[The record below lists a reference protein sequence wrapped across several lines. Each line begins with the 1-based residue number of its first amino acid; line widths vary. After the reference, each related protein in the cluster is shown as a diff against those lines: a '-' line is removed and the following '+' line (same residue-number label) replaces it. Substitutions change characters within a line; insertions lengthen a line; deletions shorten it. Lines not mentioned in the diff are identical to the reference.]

1 MGRIVRRKWRLDALL
16 GMGGMAAVYAATHR
30 NGHRVA
36 LKLLHPW
43 LLAWP
48 DARERF
54 LRESYVANSIAHP
67 GVVPVADDDEAEDG
81 APFLVMELLH
91 GESLEDRIARLGPM
105 SFSEALLVAN
115 DLLDVL
121 AAAHAA
127 SVVHRDVKPDN
138 VFLERAQ
145 PRGRLRLL
153 DFGIARLREIA
164 GEGAETR
171 QGVLLGT
178 PAYMSPEQALGQW
191 NRVDART
198 DLWAVGATLFAMISG
213 RPPRRGDDV
222 RALIAASQEPLPD
235 LRDLVPDV
243 PEPLAKLVAKA
254 TAYDRDA
261 RFADAVRMREAVDRC
276 RREISVTDTAISLG
290 RLAQTIGGAPKPA
303 APPDTQEFER
313 ADLALSS
320 STPFDDEDPTHF
332 EPIAEALAVLR
343 APVGEDDP
351 TAFLTRGAVVQA
363 MAESTRAEVE
373 RACAVSVALPQA
385 AAPPPPSTS
394 APVPPPVRP
403 TFELDA
409 RWVVAIVLALLAI
422 AGVIGLVV
430 SRLSR

>member
-16 GMGGMAAVYAATHR
+16 GIGGMAAVYAATHR

-36 LKLLHPW
+36 LKMLHPW

-91 GESLEDRIARLGPM
+91 GESLEDRVARLGPM
-105 SFSEALLVAN
+105 AFSEALLVAR

-164 GEGAETR
+164 GEGGETR
-171 QGVLLGT
+171 QGALLGT

-191 NRVDART
+191 HRVDART
-198 DLWAVGATLFAMISG
+198 DLWAVGATLFAMIAG
-213 RPPRRGDDV
+213 RAPRRGDDV

-235 LRDLVPDV
+235 LRDVVPDA
-243 PEPLAKLVAKA
+243 PEALAKLVATA
-254 TAYDRDA
+254 TAYERDA
-261 RFADAVRMREAVDRC
+261 RFADAVRMRDAVDRC
-276 RREISVTDTAISLG
+276 RRDISVTDTAISLG
-290 RLAQTIGGAPKPA
+290 RLAETIGGAPKAA
-303 APPDTQEFER
+303 APPDTEEFER

-332 EPIAEALAVLR
+332 EPIAEALAALR
-343 APVGEDDP
+343 REAGEDDP
-351 TAFLTRGAVVQA
+351 TAFLTRGAVA
-363 MAESTRAEVE
+363 KELAEHARAEVE
-373 RACAVSVALPQA
+373 QACSSPQA
-385 AAPPPPSTS
+385 AAKTPVPASAPIPPP
-394 APVPPPVRP
+394 ARP
-403 TFELDA
+403 TLELDA
-409 RWVVAIVLALLAI
+409 RWVVAIVLALLALS
-422 AGVIGLVV
+422 GVIALVV
-430 SRLSR
+430 SRIAR